1 MDFYMLTG
9 KTALITGG
17 AKGIGRAIALKIA
30 EAHGNVAIIYRGSQ
44 INAEATIAELLA
56 FGVQAR
62 SYQCDVADF
71 SATKELVAQIINDFG
86 GLDILVNNAGITND
100 KLLIA
105 MKEEDFDSVI
115 NTNLKG
121 AFNMT
126 KHVGAYLLK
135 QRKGRIINISSVSG
149 LMGNVGQCNY
159 AAAKAGLIGL
169 TKSAAKEMALRGVT
183 CNAIA
188 PGFID
193 TDMTK
198 ALKPEIKTDILKQ
211 IPLKRLGQA
220 DDIANLCVYLSSDL
234 SGYITGEVIKV
245 DGGLYI

>member
-1 MDFYMLTG
+1 MLTG

-30 EAHGNVAIIYRGSQ
+30 EAHGNVAIVYRGSEKR
-44 INAEATIAELLA
+44 AEDTKNECLTL
-56 FGVQAR
+56 GVKAQ
-62 SYQCDVADF
+62 SYQCDVSDF
-71 SATKELVAQIINDFG
+71 NATKIMVAQIIKDFG
-86 GLDILVNNAGITND
+86 NLDILVNNAGITND

-105 MKEEDFDSVI
+105 MKEDDFDSVI
-115 NTNLKG
+115 ATNLKG

-149 LMGNVGQCNY
+149 LMGNIGQCNY

-169 TKSAAKEMALRGVT
+169 TKSTAKEMALRGVT

-198 ALKPEIKTDILKQ
+198 DLKPEIQAEILKL
-211 IPLKRLGQA
+211 IPLKRLGQPE
-220 DDIANLCVYLSSDL
+220 DIANLCVYLSSEY
-234 SGYITGEVIKV
+234 SNYITGEVIKV

>member
-1 MDFYMLTG
+1 MLTG
-9 KTALITGG
+9 KTALVTGG

-30 EAHGNVAIIYRGSQ
+30 AAHGNVAIMYHGSQ
-44 INAEATIAELLA
+44 EKAQETITQLQAL
-56 FGVQAR
+56 GVKAQ
-62 SYQCDVADF
+62 SYQCDVSNF
-71 SATKELVAQIINDFG
+71 TATKALVAQVIKDFG

-126 KHVGAYLLK
+126 KHVGSYLLK

-169 TKSAAKEMALRGVT
+169 TKSTAKEMAIRGVT

-198 ALKPEIKTDILKQ
+198 TLKTEIKEEILKQ

-245 DGGLYI
+245 DGGL

>member
-1 MDFYMLTG
+1 MLTG
-9 KTALITGG
+9 KTALVTGG

-30 EAHGNVAIIYRGSQ
+30 AAHGNVAIMYRGSQ
-44 INAEATIAELLA
+44 KNAEETVNDLLA
-56 FGVQAR
+56 LGVNAK
-62 SYQCDVADF
+62 SYQCDVSDF
-71 SATKELVAQIINDFG
+71 TATKALVAEVIKDFG
-86 GLDILVNNAGITND
+86 DLDILVNNAGITND

-105 MKEEDFDSVI
+105 MKEDDFDSVI
-115 NTNLKG
+115 ATNLKG

-126 KHVGAYLLK
+126 KHVGTYLLK
-135 QRKGRIINISSVSG
+135 QRKGRIINISSISG

-169 TKSAAKEMALRGVT
+169 TKSTAKEMAMRGVT

-198 ALKPEIKTDILKQ
+198 ELKPEIREEILKS

-220 DDIANLCVYLSSDL
+220 EDIANLCVYLSSEL

>member
-1 MDFYMLTG
+1 MLTG
-9 KTALITGG
+9 KTALVTGG

-30 EAHGNVAIIYRGSQ
+30 AAHGNVAIMYHGSQ
-44 INAEATIAELLA
+44 EKAQETIAQVQAL
-56 FGVQAR
+56 GVQVK
-62 SYQCDVADF
+62 SYQCDVSDF
-71 SATKELVAQIINDFG
+71 TATKALVGQVIKDFG

-126 KHVGAYLLK
+126 KHVGTYLLK

-169 TKSAAKEMALRGVT
+169 TKSTAKEMAIRGVT

-198 ALKPEIKTDILKQ
+198 TLKTEIKEEILKQ

>member
-1 MDFYMLTG
+1 MLTG
-9 KTALITGG
+9 KTALVTGG

-30 EAHGNVAIIYRGSQ
+30 AAHGNVAIMYHGSQ
-44 INAEATIAELLA
+44 EKAQETITQLQAL
-56 FGVQAR
+56 GVKAQ
-62 SYQCDVADF
+62 SYQCDVSNF
-71 SATKELVAQIINDFG
+71 TATKALVAQVIKDFG

-126 KHVGAYLLK
+126 KHVGSYLLK

-169 TKSAAKEMALRGVT
+169 TKSTAKEMAIRGVT

-198 ALKPEIKTDILKQ
+198 TLKTEIKEEILKQ

>member
-1 MDFYMLTG
+1 MLTG
-9 KTALITGG
+9 KTALVTGG

-30 EAHGNVAIIYRGSQ
+30 AAHGNVAIMYHGSQ
-44 INAEATIAELLA
+44 EKAQETIAQLLA
-56 FGVQAR
+56 LGVKAQ
-62 SYQCDVADF
+62 SYQCDVSDF
-71 SATKELVAQIINDFG
+71 TATKALVAQVIKDFG

-126 KHVGAYLLK
+126 KHVGSYLLK

-159 AAAKAGLIGL
+159 AEAKAGLIGL
-169 TKSAAKEMALRGVT
+169 TKSTAKEMAIRGVT

-198 ALKPEIKTDILKQ
+198 TLKTEIKEEILKQ

-245 DGGLYI
+245 DGCLYI

>member
-1 MDFYMLTG
+1 MLTG

-30 EAHGNVAIIYRGSQ
+30 QSHGNVALIYRGSQ
-44 INAEATIAELLA
+44 KNADDTIAELSDLGIDA
-56 FGVQAR
+56 K
-62 SYQCDVADF
+62 SYQCDVSDF
-71 SATKELVAQIINDFG
+71 NATKTLVTQVVQDFG
-86 GLDILVNNAGITND
+86 DLDILVNNAGITID

-115 NTNLKG
+115 ATNLKG

-126 KHVGAYLLK
+126 KHAGTYLLK
-135 QRKGRIINISSVSG
+135 RRKGRIINISSVSG

-169 TKSAAKEMALRGVT
+169 TKSTAKEMAMRGIT

-198 ALKPEIKTDILKQ
+198 ELKPEIKAEILKQ
-211 IPLKRLGQA
+211 IPLKRLGDA

-234 SGYITGEVIKV
+234 SGYITGEVIKI

>member
-1 MDFYMLTG
+1 MLTG

-17 AKGIGRAIALKIA
+17 AKGIGRAIAIKIA
-30 EAHGNVAIIYRGSQ
+30 NAHGNVAFVYRGSEKQ
-44 INAEATIAELLA
+44 AEATKNELLA
-56 FGVQAR
+56 LGVRAER
-62 SYQCDVADF
+62 YQCDVSDYQ
-71 SATKELVAQIINDFG
+71 ATKELVAQVIRDFG
-86 GLDILVNNAGITND
+86 DFDILVNNAGITKD

-105 MKEEDFDSVI
+105 MKEDDFDSVI
-115 NTNLKG
+115 ATNLKG

-126 KHVGAYLLK
+126 KHAGSYLLK

-169 TKSAAKEMALRGVT
+169 TKSTAKEMAVRGVT

-198 ALKPEIKTDILKQ
+198 ELKPELREEITKL

-220 DDIANLCVYLSSDL
+220 EDIANLCVYLSSDL

>member
-1 MDFYMLTG
+1 MLTG

-17 AKGIGRAIALKIA
+17 AKGIGRSIARNMA
-30 EAHGNVAIIYRGSQ
+30 AAHANVAIVYRGSEQ
-44 INAEATIAELLA
+44 AALDTKNEIQAK
-56 FGVQAR
+56 GVQCEI
-62 SYQCDVADF
+62 YQCDVTDF
-71 SATKELVAQIINDFG
+71 AATKALVAQVINDFG
-86 GLDILVNNAGITND
+86 SFQILVNNAGITAD

-115 NTNLKG
+115 ATNLKG

-126 KHVGAYLLK
+126 KHAGTYFLK
-135 QRKGRIINISSVSG
+135 QRQGRIINISSVSG
-149 LMGNVGQCNY
+149 LMGNIGQCNY

-169 TKSAAKEMALRGVT
+169 TKSTAKEMALRQVT

-198 ALKPEIKTDILKQ
+198 KLKPEIVEEILKL
-211 IPLKRLGQA
+211 IPLKRLGQVE
-220 DDIANLCVYLSSDL
+220 DIANLCVYLSSEMA
-234 SGYITGEVIKV
+234 GYITGEVIKI

>member
-1 MDFYMLTG
+1 MLTG
-9 KTALITGG
+9 KTALVTGG

-30 EAHGNVAIIYRGSQ
+30 AAHGNVAIMYHGSQ
-44 INAEATIAELLA
+44 EKAQETIAQLLA
-56 FGVQAR
+56 LGVKAQ
-62 SYQCDVADF
+62 SYQCDVSDF
-71 SATKELVAQIINDFG
+71 TATKALVAQVIKDFG

-126 KHVGAYLLK
+126 KHVGSYLLK

-169 TKSAAKEMALRGVT
+169 TKSTAKEMAIRGVT

-198 ALKPEIKTDILKQ
+198 ALKTEIKEEILKQ

>member
-1 MDFYMLTG
+1 MLTG
-9 KTALITGG
+9 KTALVTGG

-30 EAHGNVAIIYRGSQ
+30 AAHGNVAIMYHGSQ
-44 INAEATIAELLA
+44 EKAQETIAQLLA
-56 FGVQAR
+56 LGVKAQ
-62 SYQCDVADF
+62 SYQCDVSDF
-71 SATKELVAQIINDFG
+71 TATKALVAQVIKDFG

-126 KHVGAYLLK
+126 KHVGSYLLK

-169 TKSAAKEMALRGVT
+169 TKSTAKEMAIRGVT

-198 ALKPEIKTDILKQ
+198 TLKTEIKEEILKQ

>member
-1 MDFYMLTG
+1 MYPDF
-9 KTALITGG
+9 
-17 AKGIGRAIALKIA
+17 
-30 EAHGNVAIIYRGSQ
+30 N
-44 INAEATIAELLA
+44 
-56 FGVQAR
+56 
-62 SYQCDVADF
+62 
-71 SATKELVAQIINDFG
+71 ATKTIVTQVVQDFG
-86 GLDILVNNAGITND
+86 DLDILVNNAGITND

-115 NTNLKG
+115 ATNLKG

-126 KHVGAYLLK
+126 KHAGTYLLK
-135 QRKGRIINISSVSG
+135 KRKGRIINISSISG

-169 TKSAAKEMALRGVT
+169 TKSTAKEMAMRGVT

-198 ALKPEIKTDILKQ
+198 ELKPEIKAEILKQ
-211 IPLKRLGQA
+211 IPLKRLGDA
-220 DDIANLCVYLSSDL
+220 DDIANLCVYLGSEL
-234 SGYITGEVIKV
+234 AGYITGEVIKI

>member
-1 MDFYMLTG
+1 MLTG

-30 EAHGNVAIIYRGSQ
+30 EAHGNVAIVYRGSEKR
-44 INAEATIAELLA
+44 AEDTKNECIAL
-56 FGVQAR
+56 GVKAQ
-62 SYQCDVADF
+62 SYQCDVSDF
-71 SATKELVAQIINDFG
+71 NATKIMVAQIIKDFG
-86 GLDILVNNAGITND
+86 NLDILVNNAGITND

-115 NTNLKG
+115 ATNLKG

-149 LMGNVGQCNY
+149 LMGNIGQCNY

-169 TKSAAKEMALRGVT
+169 TKSTAKEMALRGVT

-198 ALKPEIKTDILKQ
+198 DLKPEIQAEILKL
-211 IPLKRLGQA
+211 IPLKRLGQPE
-220 DDIANLCVYLSSDL
+220 DIANLCVYLSSEY
-234 SGYITGEVIKV
+234 SNYITGEVIKV

>member
-1 MDFYMLTG
+1 MLTG

-17 AKGIGRAIALKIA
+17 AKGIGRAIALKVA
-30 EAHGNVAIIYRGSQ
+30 QSHGNVALMYRGSQ
-44 INAEATIAELLA
+44 KNAEDTVAELSDL
-56 FGVQAR
+56 GIEAR
-62 SYQCDVADF
+62 SYQCDVSDF
-71 SATKELVAQIINDFG
+71 NATKTIVTQVVQDFG
-86 GLDILVNNAGITND
+86 DLDILVNNAGITND

-115 NTNLKG
+115 ATNLKG

-126 KHVGAYLLK
+126 KHAGTYLLK
-135 QRKGRIINISSVSG
+135 KRKGRIINISSISG

-169 TKSAAKEMALRGVT
+169 TKSTAKEMAMRGVT

-198 ALKPEIKTDILKQ
+198 ELKPEIKAEILKQ
-211 IPLKRLGQA
+211 IPLKRLGDA
-220 DDIANLCVYLSSDL
+220 DDIANLCVYLGSEL
-234 SGYITGEVIKV
+234 AGYITGEVIKI

>member
-1 MDFYMLTG
+1 MLKN

-17 AKGIGRAIALKIA
+17 ARGIGRGIALKMAKAGADIA
-30 EAHGNVAIIYRGSQ
+30 LVYRASQ
-44 INAEATIAELLA
+44 DLA
-56 FGVQAR
+56 LKTQEDLIQLGVKV
-62 SYQCDVADF
+62 SIYQCDISNFQD
-71 SATKELVAQIINDFG
+71 TKFLVSQVIDDFG
-86 GLDILVNNAGITND
+86 SFEILVNNAGITRD

-105 MKEEDFDSVI
+105 MKEDDFDAVI

-126 KHVGAYLLK
+126 KHGGAHLLK
-135 QRKGRIINISSVSG
+135 QRKGSIINISSVTG
-149 LMGNVGQCNY
+149 LMGNIGQANY

-169 TKSAAKEMALRGVT
+169 TKSTAKEMALRGVR

-188 PGFID
+188 PGFIE

-198 ALKPEIKTDILKQ
+198 ALKTEMRETILDN
-211 IPLKRLGQA
+211 IPLNRFGQI
-220 DDIANLCVYLSSDL
+220 DDIANLSVYLASDL
-234 SGYITGEVIKV
+234 AGYITGEVIKI

>member
-1 MDFYMLTG
+1 MVFCMLTG

-17 AKGIGRAIALKIA
+17 AKGIGRAIALKVA
-30 EAHGNVAIIYRGSQ
+30 QSHGNVALMYRGSQ
-44 INAEATIAELLA
+44 KNAEDTVAELSDL
-56 FGVQAR
+56 GIEAR
-62 SYQCDVADF
+62 SYQCDVSDF
-71 SATKELVAQIINDFG
+71 NATKTIVTQVVQDFG
-86 GLDILVNNAGITND
+86 DLDILVNNAGITND

-115 NTNLKG
+115 ATNLKG

-126 KHVGAYLLK
+126 KHAGTYLLK
-135 QRKGRIINISSVSG
+135 KRKGRIINISSISG

-169 TKSAAKEMALRGVT
+169 TKSTAKEMAMRGVT

-198 ALKPEIKTDILKQ
+198 ELKPEIKAEILKQ
-211 IPLKRLGQA
+211 IPLKRLGDA
-220 DDIANLCVYLSSDL
+220 DDIANLCVYLGSEL
-234 SGYITGEVIKV
+234 AGYITGEVIKI

>member
-1 MDFYMLTG
+1 MLTG

-17 AKGIGRAIALKIA
+17 AKGIGRSIARKMA
-30 EAHGNVAIIYRGSQ
+30 AAHANVAIVYRGSEQ
-44 INAEATIAELLA
+44 AALDTKNEIQAK
-56 FGVQAR
+56 GVQCEI
-62 SYQCDVADF
+62 YQCDVTDF
-71 SATKELVAQIINDFG
+71 AATKALVAQVINDFG
-86 GLDILVNNAGITND
+86 SFQILVNNAGITAD

-115 NTNLKG
+115 ATNLKG

-126 KHVGAYLLK
+126 KHAGTYFLK
-135 QRKGRIINISSVSG
+135 QRQGRIINISSVSG
-149 LMGNVGQCNY
+149 LMGNIGQCNY

-169 TKSAAKEMALRGVT
+169 TKSTAKEMALRQVT

-198 ALKPEIKTDILKQ
+198 KLKPEIVAEILKL
-211 IPLKRLGQA
+211 IPLKRLGQVE
-220 DDIANLCVYLSSDL
+220 DIANLCVYLSSDMA
-234 SGYITGEVIKV
+234 GYITGEVIKI

>member
-1 MDFYMLTG
+1 MLKN

-17 AKGIGRAIALKIA
+17 ARGIGRGIALKMAKAGANIA
-30 EAHGNVAIIYRGSQ
+30 LVYRASQ
-44 INAEATIAELLA
+44 ELALKTQEDLNQLGIKA
-56 FGVQAR
+56 LI
-62 SYQCDVADF
+62 YQCDITNFQD
-71 SATKELVAQIINDFG
+71 TKLLVNQVIDDFG
-86 GLDILVNNAGITND
+86 NFEILVNNAGITRD

-105 MKEEDFDSVI
+105 MKEEDFDTVI

-126 KHVGAYLLK
+126 KHAGTHLLK
-135 QRKGRIINISSVSG
+135 QRKGAIINISSVSG
-149 LMGNVGQCNY
+149 LMGNIGQANY

-169 TKSAAKEMALRGVT
+169 TKSTAKEMALRGVR

-188 PGFID
+188 PGFIE

-198 ALKPEIKTDILKQ
+198 ALKAEMKETILNN
-211 IPLKRLGQA
+211 IPLNRFGQI
-220 DDIANLCVYLSSDL
+220 DDIANLSVYLASDL
-234 SGYITGEVIKV
+234 AGYITGEVIKI

>member
-1 MDFYMLTG
+1 MLEKKVALVTG
-9 KTALITGG
+9 ASR
-17 AKGIGRAIALKIA
+17 GIGRVIAQQLVSQGLIVVGTATSEAGA
-30 EAHGNVAIIYRGSQ
+30 EA
-44 INAEATIAELLA
+44 INEFATGLVL
-56 FGVQAR
+56 
-62 SYQCDVADF
+62 DVTSSESIDNMLNIMADKVGMP
-71 SATKELVAQIINDFG
+71 A
-86 GLDILVNNAGITND
+86 ILVNNAGITND

-105 MKEEDFDSVI
+105 MKEEDFDSVL

-198 ALKPEIKTDILKQ
+198 ELKPEIKAEILKQ

>member
-1 MDFYMLTG
+1 MLTG
-9 KTALITGG
+9 KTALVTGG

-30 EAHGNVAIIYRGSQ
+30 AAHGNVAIMYHGSQ
-44 INAEATIAELLA
+44 EKAQETIAQLLA
-56 FGVQAR
+56 LGVKAQ
-62 SYQCDVADF
+62 SYQCDVSNF
-71 SATKELVAQIINDFG
+71 TATKALVAQVIKDFG

-126 KHVGAYLLK
+126 KHVGSYLLK

-169 TKSAAKEMALRGVT
+169 TKSTAKEMAIRGVT

-198 ALKPEIKTDILKQ
+198 ALKTEIKEEILKQ

>member
-1 MDFYMLTG
+1 MVFRMLTG

-17 AKGIGRAIALKIA
+17 AKGIGRAIALKMA
-30 EAHGNVAIIYRGSQ
+30 EAHTNIAIVYRGSEQ
-44 INAEATIAELLA
+44 SALDTQQEIRSM
-56 FGVQAR
+56 GVDCMI
-62 SYQCDVADF
+62 YQCDVSDF
-71 SATKELVAQIINDFG
+71 TATKALVTQVVNDFG
-86 GLDILVNNAGITND
+86 SFQILVNNAGITAD

-105 MKEEDFDSVI
+105 MKEEDFDTVI
-115 NTNLKG
+115 ATNLKG

-126 KHVGAYLLK
+126 KHAGTLFLK
-135 QRKGRIINISSVSG
+135 KRQGRIINISSVSG
-149 LMGNVGQCNY
+149 LMGNIGQCNY

-169 TKSAAKEMALRGVT
+169 TKSTAKEMALRQVT

-198 ALKPEIKTDILKQ
+198 KLKPEIKEEILKL
-211 IPLKRLGQA
+211 IPLKRFGQA
-220 DDIANLCVYLSSDL
+220 EDIANLCVYLSSEL
-234 SGYITGEVIKV
+234 AGYITGEVIKV

>member
-1 MDFYMLTG
+1 MLTG
-9 KTALITGG
+9 KTALVTGG

-30 EAHGNVAIIYRGSQ
+30 AAHGNVAIMYHGSQ
-44 INAEATIAELLA
+44 EKAQETITQLQAL
-56 FGVQAR
+56 GVKAQ
-62 SYQCDVADF
+62 SYQCDVSDF
-71 SATKELVAQIINDFG
+71 TATKALVAQVIKDFD

-126 KHVGAYLLK
+126 KHVGSYLLK

-169 TKSAAKEMALRGVT
+169 TKSTAKEMAIRGVT

-198 ALKPEIKTDILKQ
+198 ALKTEIKEEILKQ

-220 DDIANLCVYLSSDL
+220 EDIANLCVYLSSDL

>member
-1 MDFYMLTG
+1 MLTG

-17 AKGIGRAIALKIA
+17 AKGIGQSIALKMGA
-30 EAHGNVAIIYRGSQ
+30 AHANVAIVYRGSEK
-44 INAEATIAELLA
+44 NAIETQKEIQAM
-56 FGVQAR
+56 GVK
-62 SYQCDVADF
+62 SEIYQCDVADF
-71 SATKELVAQIINDFG
+71 SATKALVTQVAKDFG
-86 GLDILVNNAGITND
+86 SFEILVNNAGITAD

-115 NTNLKG
+115 ATNLKG

-126 KHVGAYLLK
+126 KHAGTLFLK

-149 LMGNVGQCNY
+149 LMGNIGQCNY

-169 TKSAAKEMALRGVT
+169 TKSTAKEMALRQVT

-198 ALKPEIKTDILKQ
+198 KLKPEIIEEVLKL
-211 IPLKRLGQA
+211 IPLKRFGQA
-220 DDIANLCVYLSSDL
+220 EDIANLCVYLSSEMA
-234 SGYITGEVIKV
+234 GYITGEVIKV

>member
-1 MDFYMLTG
+1 MLTG

-30 EAHGNVAIIYRGSQ
+30 ENHGNVAILYRGSQ
-44 INAEATIAELLA
+44 KSAEATVNEILS
-56 FGVQAR
+56 FGVQAK
-62 SYQCDVADF
+62 SYQCDVSDF
-71 SATKELVAQIINDFG
+71 NATKAVVSEVVKDFE

-126 KHVGAYLLK
+126 KHAGAYLLK
-135 QRKGRIINISSVSG
+135 QRKGRIINISSISG
-149 LMGNVGQCNY
+149 MMGNVGQCNY
-159 AAAKAGLIGL
+159 SAAKAGLIGL
-169 TKSAAKEMALRGVT
+169 TKSSAKEMALRGVT
-183 CNAIA
+183 VNAIA

-198 ALKPEIKTDILKQ
+198 ELKPEIQEEILKQ
-211 IPLKRLGQA
+211 IPLKRLGQVE
-220 DDIANLCVYLSSDL
+220 DVANLCVFLCSEL

>member
-1 MDFYMLTG
+1 MLTG
-9 KTALITGG
+9 KTALVTGG

-30 EAHGNVAIIYRGSQ
+30 AAHGNVAIMYHGSQ
-44 INAEATIAELLA
+44 EKAQETITQLQAL
-56 FGVQAR
+56 GVKAQ
-62 SYQCDVADF
+62 SYQCDVSDF
-71 SATKELVAQIINDFG
+71 TATKALVAQVIKDFG

-100 KLLIA
+100 KLLLA

-126 KHVGAYLLK
+126 KHVGSYLLK

-169 TKSAAKEMALRGVT
+169 TKSTAKEMAIRGVT

-198 ALKPEIKTDILKQ
+198 TLKTEIKEEILKQ

>member
-1 MDFYMLTG
+1 MLTG

-30 EAHGNVAIIYRGSQ
+30 EAHGNVALVYRGSEKQ
-44 INAEATIAELLA
+44 AEETKNELLA
-56 FGVQAR
+56 MGVKAL
-62 SYQCDVADF
+62 SYQCDVSDF
-71 SATKELVAQIINDFG
+71 KATKEMVAQVIKDFG
-86 GLDILVNNAGITND
+86 SLDILINNAGITRD

-105 MKEEDFDSVI
+105 MKEEDFDTVI
-115 NTNLKG
+115 ATNLKG

-126 KHVGAYLLK
+126 KHAGSYFLK

-169 TKSAAKEMALRGVT
+169 TKSTAKEMAVRGVT

-198 ALKPEIKTDILKQ
+198 DLKLEIRDEIIKL

-220 DDIANLCVYLSSDL
+220 EDIANLCVYLSSDL
-234 SGYITGEVIKV
+234 SDYITGEVIKV

>member
-1 MDFYMLTG
+1 MLTG

-17 AKGIGRAIALKIA
+17 AKGIGRAIALKVA
-30 EAHGNVAIIYRGSQ
+30 QSHGNVALMYRGSQ
-44 INAEATIAELLA
+44 KNAEDTVAELSDL
-56 FGVQAR
+56 GIKAR
-62 SYQCDVADF
+62 CYQCDVSDF
-71 SATKELVAQIINDFG
+71 NATKTIVTQVIQDFG
-86 GLDILVNNAGITND
+86 DLDILVNNAGITND

-115 NTNLKG
+115 ATNLKG

-126 KHVGAYLLK
+126 KHAGSYLLK
-135 QRKGRIINISSVSG
+135 KRKGRIINISSISG
-149 LMGNVGQCNY
+149 LMGNIGQCNY

-169 TKSAAKEMALRGVT
+169 TKSTAKEMAIRGVT

-198 ALKPEIKTDILKQ
+198 ELKPEIKAEILKQ
-211 IPLKRLGQA
+211 IPLKRLGDA
-220 DDIANLCVYLSSDL
+220 DDIANLCVYLGSEL
-234 SGYITGEVIKV
+234 AGYITGEVIKI